1 MKEGSA
7 VGVVLDTR
15 AKRTDCAMGRRRH
28 LEENE
33 GISGVS
39 HAPLFLHNIERW
51 SAESWWRLFL
61 KSGLGLF
68 SCNPRFVFF
77 PVLPRASSRLWPAA
91 PVLRSLPS
99 SLPTGRL
106 LRQAILNQL
115 KQHHWPLHA
124 NSFQKN
130 APSST
135 HSRLRHPTTT
145 PPSLHES
152 RLIVASTRHAR
163 GVLHSSSA

>member
-1 MKEGSA
+1 
-7 VGVVLDTR
+7 VRLVLSWTR
-15 AKRTDCAMGRRRH
+15 GRKGPIVPWGG
-28 LEENE
+28 E
-33 GISGVS
+33 GIWRRTRGFLESRTHRS
-39 HAPLFLHNIERW
+39 FSILHNSERW

-163 GVLHSSSA
+163 GLLHGSSA